1 NLPPSGETYLATPF
15 GARRRRR
22 ATATIAE
29 PIARTARPM
38 TTSCERKAPVNAIA
52 TGALGELG
60 GGALTTAAGGVVTGL
75 VTGGAVTVVV
85 TVFDEHMVAGG
96 PQLGPLHVAVFVMMS
111 PPTAE
116 ALSVTEYVSV

>member
-1 NLPPSGETYLATPF
+1 ARPQEVRCRRARVPFPGDDRPPGKGRDPPNLPASGETYLATPF

-85 TVFDEHMVAGG
+85 TVF
-96 PQLGPLHVAVFVMMS
+96 
-111 PPTAE
+111 
-116 ALSVTEYVSV
+116 